1 MRVQNIF
8 SSTDEKWHSIAVR
21 PMRQAYS
28 MSQVLNMEPQIEATI
43 DLLCEKLDERFVKTG
58 VSCNMADY
66 LLYGMSHVICIIEGC

>member
-66 LLYGMSHVICIIEGC
+66 LLYGMSHVIYITEGC

>member
-1 MRVQNIF
+1 
-8 SSTDEKWHSIAVR
+8 
-21 PMRQAYS
+21 MRQAYS